1 MKQTVSIQPN
11 KRFTFIGKTRSG
23 KSFLAWYFLR
33 QFAEDKTRQII
44 FIDPKHE
51 HKKFGDGSSLDKP
64 KLVKKYDRRAHVQIF
79 QSYTW
84 TPELEHMV
92 DMILKRG
99 NAIVVLDELGGIANA
114 MTVPT
119 GITRL
124 WTQGGGKGVG
134 AWAMLQFPKRT
145 PQVIKSQTELFFM
158 FRLNSLE
165 HRKEMLDYI
174 PDKRIVTDKLPL
186 KYFWLYSDDMDNAI
200 KIKPIVVPDKHK
212 PV

>member
-1 MKQTVSIQPN
+1 MRQTISIQPN

-23 KSFLAWYFLR
+23 KSFLAWFFLR

-51 HKKFGDGSSLDKP
+51 RKKFGDGSTLDKP
-64 KLVKKYDRRAHVQIF
+64 KLVKKYDKNAHVQIF

-84 TPELEHMV
+84 TDELEHMV
-92 DMILKRG
+92 DMVLKRG

-114 MTVPT
+114 ASVPT

-186 KYFWLYSDDMDNAI
+186 KYFWLYSDDMDTAI
-200 KIKPIVVPDKHK
+200 KIKPIVVPDKYK